1 MRVNTIANWITS
13 GRFVLYILII
23 VILYNNLKEWYWLT
37 IPLFTLVFLAD
48 KLDGW
53 AARKFNQTTDIGV
66 YLDWSLDRAIVLIT
80 MLFYVMKTGVDG
92 IFWLLVVNITRDSI
106 LAGVRQL
113 ALKKNISLKTTMIG
127 KIKYVFENLGIIMMI
142 YIITVG
148 SRVGTVNLNTILFV
162 TFAITSVLGIYS
174 MISYFRQLFK

>member
-1 MRVNTIANWITS
+1 MRVNTVANWITT
-13 GRFVLYILII
+13 GRLILYFLII
-23 VILYNNLKEWYWLT
+23 VILYNNLEGWYWLT

-53 AARKFNQTTDIGV
+53 VARKFNQTTDIGV

-80 MLFYVMKTGVDG
+80 MLFYVMKTGMDG
-92 IFWLLVVNITRDSI
+92 IFWLLVINITRDSI

-113 ALKKNISLKTTMIG
+113 ALKNNIFLKTTMIG

-142 YIITVG
+142 YIITTG
-148 SRVGTVNLNTILFV
+148 NRFETVNLNTILFV
-162 TFAITSVLGIYS
+162 IFAITSILGIYS
-174 MISYFRQLFK
+174 MINYFKQIFK